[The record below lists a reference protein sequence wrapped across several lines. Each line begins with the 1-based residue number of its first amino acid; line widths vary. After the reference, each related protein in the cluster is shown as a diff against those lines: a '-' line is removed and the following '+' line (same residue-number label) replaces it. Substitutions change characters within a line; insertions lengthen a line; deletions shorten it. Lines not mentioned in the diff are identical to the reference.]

1 VRGPA
6 AHHRQPL
13 QPEAEGPAAVGA
25 VPAVVENALLD
36 HAAAEDLHPLT
47 IEEDLELP

>member
-1 VRGPA
+1 MRGPA